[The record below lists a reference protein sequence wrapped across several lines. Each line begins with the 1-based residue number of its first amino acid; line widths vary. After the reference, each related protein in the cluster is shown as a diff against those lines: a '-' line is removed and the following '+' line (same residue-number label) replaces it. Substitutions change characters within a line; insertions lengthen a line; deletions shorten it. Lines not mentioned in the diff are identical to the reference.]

1 MTVQSMHPIEKA
13 FRDGAPIDEALRRAV
28 RRALLEHK
36 RAGNPICTWRDGKV
50 VWIPPE
56 EIEISDEPASG
67 SPSAPATE
75 SHQSRDSAATEPR
88 P

>member
-1 MTVQSMHPIEKA
+1 MGGPMNRIEKA
-13 FRDGAPIDEALRRAV
+13 FRDGTPIDKALGRAV

-56 EIEISDEPASG
+56 EIEIPEEPESG
-67 SPSAPATE
+67 GGA
-75 SHQSRDSAATEPR
+75 
-88 P
+88 